1 MYLINMETYNKKEP
15 VFEKLYN
22 EWISTLLAYE
32 EQMKTIDSVSRQMQM
47 SVNDLHY
54 QQEVQQLRN
63 QILLQKNIL
72 GVLSS
77 EVLQMRKS
85 FSERNEKNVV
95 SLEYLI
101 ENNRFRDK
109 IRKAEQ
115 AIFMLKY
122 QVNKLLSIA
131 S

>member
-1 MYLINMETYNKKEP
+1 MKTQNNNEP
-15 VFEKLYN
+15 AFERLYN

-32 EQMKTIDSVSRQMQM
+32 EQIRTIDVIIKEMQM

-54 QQEVQQLRN
+54 QQEVKHLCN
-63 QILLQKNIL
+63 QVVLQKGIL
-72 GVLSS
+72 GVLSDELMLLRKKYS
-77 EVLQMRKS
+77 EQNNNGIMQLADLV
-85 FSERNEKNVV
+85 
-95 SLEYLI
+95 

-115 AIFMLKY
+115 SIFMLKY

>member
-1 MYLINMETYNKKEP
+1 METYNKKEP

>member
-1 MYLINMETYNKKEP
+1 
-15 VFEKLYN
+15 V
-22 EWISTLLAYE
+22 
-32 EQMKTIDSVSRQMQM
+32 VS
-47 SVNDLHY
+47 LTGFC
-54 QQEVQQLRN
+54 
-63 QILLQKNIL
+63 I
-72 GVLSS
+72 
-77 EVLQMRKS
+77 
-85 FSERNEKNVV
+85 SERNEKNVV

>member
-85 FSERNEKNVV
+85 FSVEEPV
-95 SLEYLI
+95 
-101 ENNRFRDK
+101 
-109 IRKAEQ
+109 
-115 AIFMLKY
+115 
-122 QVNKLLSIA
+122 KLTT
-131 S
+131 